1 MKKGVFWI
9 LLTSLV
15 VISVVLSS
23 CSSATTT
30 STTTSTTGTTTTKTS
45 IMTTSTTAITTST
58 PASTTTTAAT
68 ATTTTSTGNWWDSLG
83 TPRYGGTITIQSSAD
98 ITNFDPYNAS
108 ALPTVMGGWL
118 ELFYDTDW
126 TLSPAVFDYKLTILN
141 PAYYTPHLAT
151 GWEFSD
157 PSTFVVHLRHDVYWQ
172 NIAPMN
178 GRQFVAADIVYHY
191 DRQYGIGDGFTTRD
205 PNLSLPA
212 AGAPNLISC
221 TNPDNF
227 TVFFGYSMPN
237 PAQILQSI
245 EGLGCTNDI
254 EAPEIVQQNGN
265 TNNWHQAIGT
275 GPFILTDFVSG
286 GSATMVRNPT
296 YWGTDERHTQN
307 KLPYVDKL
315 QVLVIPQAATALA
328 AVRAG
333 KISIMGG
340 LSWTQAQAMQS
351 TNPEITQINSPPN
364 TALTLDPRDDLA
376 PYNNLNVRIA
386 LQEAINLPLIAS
398 TYYGGTVSPLPS
410 SLTSIYQNGGG
421 FPFSSWPAALQAQY
435 TYNPTGAKQLLASAG
450 FPNGFNTDVIA
461 DNSADLTLLQIIQSE
476 LAAVNINMS
485 INLMDTATWT
495 STVMTGHKADA
506 LAFRAGSGALGQ
518 TQPPTSQ
525 LNRFRTGVSYNY
537 MMVTDPKIDNWYTQA
552 MAATDPNV
560 ILQILEQENEYM
572 AAQHFSISLLSVNSY
587 NLCVPQLKGYN
598 GQAQAIGNNAV
609 NIGFYGARCWLT
621 Q

>member
-1 MKKGVFWI
+1 MPK
-9 LLTSLV
+9 
-15 VISVVLSS
+15 
-23 CSSATTT
+23 
-30 STTTSTTGTTTTKTS
+30 
-45 IMTTSTTAITTST
+45 
-58 PASTTTTAAT
+58 
-68 ATTTTSTGNWWDSLG
+68 
-83 TPRYGGTITIQSSAD
+83 YGGTITIQSSAD

-126 TLSPAVFDYKLTILN
+126 TLNPSIFDYKLTILN
-141 PAYYTPHLAT
+141 PNYYTPHLAT

-172 NIAPMN
+172 NLAPMN
-178 GRQFVAADIVYHY
+178 GRQFVASDIVYHY

-221 TNPDNF
+221 TSPDNF
-227 TVFFGYSMPN
+227 TVVFGYSMPN
-237 PAQILQSI
+237 QAQILQSI

-254 EAPEIVQQNGN
+254 EAPEVVQQNGN
-265 TNNWHQAIGT
+265 CNNWRQAVGT

-286 GSATMVRNPT
+286 GSATMVRNPS
-296 YWGTDERHTQN
+296 YWGNDERHTATR
-307 KLPYVDKL
+307 LPYVDKL
-315 QVLVIPQAATALA
+315 QVLVIPSAATALA
-328 AVRAG
+328 AVRTG

-351 TNPEITQINSPPN
+351 TNPDITQIISPPN
-364 TALTLDPRDDLA
+364 TALTIDPRDDLA
-376 PYNNLNVRIA
+376 PYNNLSVRAA
-386 LQEAINLPLIAS
+386 LQEALNLPLIAS

-435 TYNPTGAKQLLASAG
+435 TYNPTAAKQLLASAG
-450 FPNGFNTDVIA
+450 FPSGFNTDVIA
-461 DNSADLTLLQIIQSE
+461 DSSADLTLLQIIQSE
-476 LAAVNINMS
+476 FAAIGVNMS
-485 INLMDTATWT
+485 ITTMDTATWT
-495 STVMTGHKADA
+495 ATVMTGHKADA
-506 LAFRAGSGALGQ
+506 LAYRAGSGALGQ
-518 TQPPTSQ
+518 TQAPTSQ

-537 MMVTDPKIDNWYTQA
+537 MLVADPKIDNWYTQA

-560 ILQILEQENEYM
+560 ILQILEQENEYI
-572 AAQHFSISLLSVNSY
+572 AQQHFSISLLSINTY

-609 NIGFYGARCWLT
+609 NIGFYGARCWFS

>member
-1 MKKGVFWI
+1 MKRGVFWI

-15 VISVVLSS
+15 VISLVLAS
-23 CSSATTT
+23 CGSATTAT
-30 STTTSTTGTTTTKTS
+30 STTTSTTTTTAS
-45 IMTTSTTAITTST
+45 ITTTATTSTTVSNPT
-58 PASTTTTAAT
+58 STTTTAAVG
-68 ATTTTSTGNWWDSLG
+68 TTTTSTGNWWDSLG
-83 TPRYGGTITIQSSAD
+83 APQYGGTITIQSSAD

-227 TVFFGYSMPN
+227 TVVFGYSMPN
-237 PAQILQSI
+237 AAQILQSI

-265 TNNWHQAIGT
+265 CNNWHQAVGT

-296 YWGTDERHTQN
+296 YWGNDERHPLN
-307 KLPYVDKL
+307 KLPYVTKL

-340 LSWTQAQAMQS
+340 LSWTQAQAMQT

-364 TALTLDPRDDLA
+364 TSLTLDPRDDLA

-386 LQEAINLPLIAS
+386 VQEALNLPLIAS

-421 FPFSSWPAALQAQY
+421 FPFSSWPAALQGQY

-450 FPNGFNTDVIA
+450 FANGFNTDVIA

-506 LAFRAGSGALGQ
+506 LAYRSGSGALGQ

-537 MMVTDPKIDNWYTQA
+537 MMVSDPKIDNWYTQA
-552 MAATDPNV
+552 MAATDPSV

-572 AAQHFSISLLSVNSY
+572 AAQHFSISLLSVNTY

-609 NIGFYGARCWLT
+609 NIGFYGARCWIT

>member
-23 CSSATTT
+23 CSSATT
-30 STTTSTTGTTTTKTS
+30 STTTSTTSTTTTSIITTS
-45 IMTTSTTAITTST
+45 ATSTTVST
-58 PASTTTTAAT
+58 PTSTTTTAVS

-83 TPRYGGTITIQSSAD
+83 TPKYGGTITIQSSAD

-118 ELFYDTDW
+118 EMFYDTDW

-151 GWEFSD
+151 TWEFSD

-227 TVFFGYSMPN
+227 TVVFGYSMPN

-254 EAPEIVQQNGN
+254 EAPEVVQQNGN

-296 YWGTDERHTQN
+296 YWGTDERHPQN
-307 KLPYVDKL
+307 KLPYVAKL

-398 TYYGGTVSPLPS
+398 TYYGGTVSSLPS
-410 SLTSIYQNGGG
+410 SLTSVYQNGGG

-461 DNSADLTLLQIIQSE
+461 DNSADLTLLQIIQSQ
-476 LAAVNINMS
+476 LSAVNINMS

-537 MMVTDPKIDNWYTQA
+537 MMVADSKIDNWYTQA

-572 AAQHFSISLLSVNSY
+572 AAQHFSISLLSVNTY